1 MQRKIFSSN
10 HVTTMYDANKHLAS
24 FQELTEIVHRYYI
37 TDMN

>member
-10 HVTTMYDANKHLAS
+10 HVYDANKHLAS
-24 FQELTEIVHRYYI
+24 FQELTAIVHRYYI